1 MKVILILCL
10 LATLNCDIISTALC
24 LLGNEKIRTFAIE
37 VISKIKNKEWDNLPF
52 LVIANFSSLKN
63 AVVSCISPK
72 EEEVILKE
80 DKDRYDL
87 CLQKCSANGALDP
100 YSRDVRECVVFC
112 VNKGGK

>member
-37 VISKIKNKEWDNLPF
+37 VISKIKNKEWDDLPF

-72 EEEVILKE
+72 EEEIILKE
-80 DKDRYDL
+80 EKDRYGF
-87 CLQKCSANGALDP
+87 CTQKCRANYTLDL
-100 YSRDVRECVVFC
+100 DIIGVKGCIFFC
-112 VNKGGK
+112 LIKGGK

>member
-37 VISKIKNKEWDNLPF
+37 VISKIKNKEWDDLPF

-72 EEEVILKE
+72 EEEVILKDE
-80 DKDRYDL
+80 YDRLEL
-87 CLQKCSANGALDP
+87 CTQKCSQNGALDLD
-100 YSRDVRECVVFC
+100 YVGVRECINFC
-112 VNKGGK
+112 VTKGGK